1 MAIIAIVLLFNLHLW
16 YIILLPIFVYIIV
29 LIYGSISIQSNFFV
43 PSISFSKI
51 EKKHVALTFDDG
63 PIQGKTDL
71 IINILKKTILR
82 LPFFALVATLSKIL
96 IY

>member
-71 IINILKKTILR
+71 IINILKKNNIEAAFFCILR
-82 LPFFALVATLSKIL
+82 QNAADTGL
-96 IY
+96 